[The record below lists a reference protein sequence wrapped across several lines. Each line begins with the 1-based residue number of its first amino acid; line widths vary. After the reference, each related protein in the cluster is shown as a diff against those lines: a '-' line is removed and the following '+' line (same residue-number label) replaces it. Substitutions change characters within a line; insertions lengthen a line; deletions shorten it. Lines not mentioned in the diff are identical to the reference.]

1 MSRGPMLIKPSNQQ
15 HQSSACTAER
25 LVTDSEASLGGSPGV
40 LLRTGTMAGT
50 VMAGPALE
58 GGAACS
64 NMRLTWNCSSFSRSA
79 VLRMGPAK
87 MRRGYQNVLA

>member
-1 MSRGPMLIKPSNQQ
+1 MG
-15 HQSSACTAER
+15 
-25 LVTDSEASLGGSPGV
+25 DSPGV

-50 VMAGPALE
+50 VMAGPVLE

-79 VLRMGPAK
+79 VLRMGPAEAQVLSGWAGIK
-87 MRRGYQNVLA
+87 EESRRLQLSAY

>member
-1 MSRGPMLIKPSNQQ
+1 
-15 HQSSACTAER
+15 
-25 LVTDSEASLGGSPGV
+25 
-40 LLRTGTMAGT
+40 MAGT
-50 VMAGPALE
+50 VMAGPVLE

-87 MRRGYQNVLA
+87 MQGLWECLGIKRRSCSLEPRSD

>member
-1 MSRGPMLIKPSNQQ
+1 
-15 HQSSACTAER
+15 
-25 LVTDSEASLGGSPGV
+25 
-40 LLRTGTMAGT
+40 MAGT

-79 VLRMGPAK
+79 VLRIGPAK
-87 MRRGYQNVLA
+87 GQGLSGCLAGLTFE